1 MSCTNE
7 SSKGKPK
14 PNFQPVMNRG
24 SLASREEVKNGKDR
38 NGMKR
43 NNFSTTDRQYSNTVI
58 VNIAEEIEESE
69 TELVLSQRWNNVTS
83 CLC

>member
-24 SLASREEVKNGKDR
+24 SLASREEVKMAK
-38 NGMKR
+38 
-43 NNFSTTDRQYSNTVI
+43 
-58 VNIAEEIEESE
+58 
-69 TELVLSQRWNNVTS
+69 TEME
-83 CLC
+83 